1 MSKSSRIRLPRIAVE
16 DKTEKVM
23 VVMAEPLKLK
33 LEWFEAFFTEQT
45 GQKPSSFNALIVGL
59 LDEYLDAHRGFQK
72 WRKARPQGTGAEA

>member
-33 LEWFEAFFTEQT
+33 L
-45 GQKPSSFNALIVGL
+45 
-59 LDEYLDAHRGFQK
+59 
-72 WRKARPQGTGAEA
+72 